1 MSPSHFCSRLLSS
14 EEEAEHDGKG
24 SSDACQSGDDE
35 RALRR
40 RCLIGGQMVKMVT
53 MANMV
58 KMVMMASLRPF
69 DLYQVDV
76 LDHPATSYGKQR

>member
-1 MSPSHFCSRLLSS
+1 
-14 EEEAEHDGKG
+14 
-24 SSDACQSGDDE
+24 
-35 RALRR
+35 
-40 RCLIGGQMVKMVT
+40 MVKMVT